1 LRYRHFFDRAKVRHI
16 TEQRIVADLRYG
28 ELWVPTLLRREGARL
43 IVEHELIEPSDR
55 ETFEKSKALLRR
67 KAVAHSRLRD
77 AMRAA
82 IDEGLPFDEPKTEFG
97 QEDGKLRR
105 LWRHAYLNGQTRYKF
120 NDDRYHVFGREGQ
133 PLVPQVCID
142 FMVDT
147 FYRASG
153 SWYRPKQDGVRERT
167 AGKLNFGEVE
177 ADDLRRTGF
186 FVRLAK
192 ERSDWFDVLSFPEA
206 QRVELGYKNRFFRWL
221 TKHVDSFEAGDIIL
235 IRGMTP
241 WDELDEHTHSF
252 FVYETDPLTG
262 VPIAIAGNA
271 GPANLWSWETEAR
284 RTPHRTVRARIRPR
298 LEWLE
303 SFVDTTLDEA
313 LTPPALISGKK

>member
-1 LRYRHFFDRAKVRHI
+1 
-16 TEQRIVADLRYG
+16 
-28 ELWVPTLLRREGARL
+28 
-43 IVEHELIEPSDR
+43 
-55 ETFEKSKALLRR
+55 
-67 KAVAHSRLRD
+67 
-77 AMRAA
+77 
-82 IDEGLPFDEPKTEFG
+82 
-97 QEDGKLRR
+97 
-105 LWRHAYLNGQTRYKF
+105 
-120 NDDRYHVFGREGQ
+120 
-133 PLVPQVCID
+133 
-142 FMVDT
+142 
-147 FYRASG
+147 
-153 SWYRPKQDGVRERT
+153 VRERT